1 MEQLED
7 QNKKKKT
14 RTHKNLCGSVATT
27 RREIFFIF
35 FQRKT
40 NGKTTKTPITKI
52 CNIISQKI
60 CLDRIKIGFVCI
72 GDFGLRPINLLLLP

>member
-7 QNKKKKT
+7 QNKKKKQEYIKIYVV
-14 RTHKNLCGSVATT
+14 RLPRQGEKF
-27 RREIFFIF
+27 FFIF

-72 GDFGLRPINLLLLP
+72 GDFGLRLINLLLLP